1 MICHQATIE
10 PYVFVAP
17 KSLIGAR
24 LRVKQFAFIG
34 QNATIIST
42 KVKEIGANSIVGAGA
57 VVTKPVSDNQ
67 VVVGNPVKVLG
78 DKIL

>member
-24 LRVKQFAFIG
+24 LRVKRFAFIG

-42 KVKEIGANSIVGAGA
+42 KVKEIGAYSIIGAGA
-57 VVTKPVSDNQ
+57 VITKPVSENT
-67 VVVGNPVKVLG
+67 VVVENPARP
-78 DKIL
+78 ITY